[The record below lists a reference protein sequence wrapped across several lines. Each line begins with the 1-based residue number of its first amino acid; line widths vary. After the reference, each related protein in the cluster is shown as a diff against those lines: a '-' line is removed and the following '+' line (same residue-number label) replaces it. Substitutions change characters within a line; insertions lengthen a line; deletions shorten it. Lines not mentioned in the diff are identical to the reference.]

1 MDAHLE
7 IRVGA
12 VPFGGTEMLG
22 VRLRRKDTEAEKRQV
37 NPAIA
42 LTRML
47 IASYFLLTATQVL
60 KDPVTGALV
69 GANEGAELVQ
79 FVLSGAVIIA
89 AMMVMTSRLVRQ
101 GALFLAVYV
110 IWSMVFYYGANW
122 ASVGTGEMWREATLV
137 GALLLVAFSAP
148 VPACLRHDSSEAVAP
163 LALPSRPVRKPSGAA
178 HKPRKLRPQASRSVS
193 DEAPADPAATIS
205 GVALDMVPADRAK
218 QDDGDAA
225 ENIFADIWDDDPRRS
240 TTRAA

>member
-1 MDAHLE
+1 
-7 IRVGA
+7 
-12 VPFGGTEMLG
+12 MLR
-22 VRLRRKDTEAEKRQV
+22 VRLHRGEKTGERRQV

-69 GANEGAELVQ
+69 GANEGAEMVQ
-79 FVLSGAVIIA
+79 FALSAAVIIA

-101 GALFLAVYV
+101 GALFLSVYV

-148 VPACLRHDSSEAVAP
+148 VQSSLREDTETAAAAQR
-163 LALPSRPVRKPSGAA
+163 LALPSRPVRKPSGATQA
-178 HKPRKLRPQASRSVS
+178 PRKLRPQAPRPSA
-193 DEAPADPAATIS
+193 APAPAPPAEAAMEHAVP
-205 GVALDMVPADRAK
+205 GVTLDMVPEPQEDSGN
-218 QDDGDAA
+218 DLDAS
-225 ENIFADIWDDDPRRS
+225 ENIFADIWDDIPLRKGA
-240 TTRAA
+240 RAA